1 MSVLTTTPCS
11 HLLLLIDL
19 TLSRDF
25 AECDKVGIVDIDI
38 LCALWRS
45 KNLRDDA
52 ITITQFQV
60 FRVQLNQIRS
70 FASDYDWWLRKKVC
84 RAYSNKGSERYSSMS
99 QLSHLSLIDEHLKLS
114 NLSPDLVL
122 FADEVMD
129 TLGQLLL
136 GREEG
141 KKSQQHLQWAS
152 QSLILAGTYTR
163 HETNNTTLKYIFSG
177 KWKH

>member
-1 MSVLTTTPCS
+1 MIKSE
-11 HLLLLIDL
+11 LLIWTFCVHFDGQR
-19 TLSRDF
+19 TS
-25 AECDKVGIVDIDI
+25 
-38 LCALWRS
+38 
-45 KNLRDDA
+45 DDA

-60 FRVQLNQIRS
+60 FRVQVKLNQIRS
-70 FASDYDWWLRKKVC
+70 FASDYNWWLREKKKKKVC
-84 RAYSNKGSERYSSMS
+84 RAYSNIKGCERYSSMS

-141 KKSQQHLQWAS
+141 EKKKKKKWAAFQYLQWAS

-163 HETNNTTLKYIFSG
+163 HETNNTTLKYIFWER
-177 KWKH
+177 KP

>member
-1 MSVLTTTPCS
+1 MIKSE
-11 HLLLLIDL
+11 LLIWTFCVHFDGQR
-19 TLSRDF
+19 TS
-25 AECDKVGIVDIDI
+25 
-38 LCALWRS
+38 
-45 KNLRDDA
+45 DDA

-60 FRVQLNQIRS
+60 FRVQVKLNQIRS
-70 FASDYDWWLRKKVC
+70 FASDYNWWKKKKVC
-84 RAYSNKGSERYSSMS
+84 RAYSNIKGCERYSSMS

-141 KKSQQHLQWAS
+141 EKKKKKKKWAAFQYLQWAS

-163 HETNNTTLKYIFSG
+163 HETNNTTLKYIFWER
-177 KWKH
+177 KP